1 MYVTALT
8 ARPTP
13 AMTPRTAPEP
23 GETPRPLPDFGE
35 DGLGRRVV
43 EGIGGFL
50 GAASKIPG
58 AVLPCLVGGAL
69 RGADKTASDKKI
81 GLALDITNGVQA
93 SVTLGLALNSGGGLG
108 GFVDAFLTKGLI
120 GGVTVA
126 MVSRGGSSEEL
137 ARQIGAQLDPSR
149 SGFKGALEGAGVGL
163 KTAVVGGWTVG
174 WQEGRGYAHGI
185 LQAWDHAGNILKG
198 KYESL
203 ESPSRKPS
211 IIGAA
216 VGVATGVLMI
226 PPGLAQGLAEAL
238 GTPGHWSPKLVATV
252 ACLGTAGMGAYLGSC
267 CGGPAAILIGAGA
280 GLGVGALVA
289 YRGAARIAERIR
301 EQVHT
306 VHQEAPDLGQA
317 ITNKNRDFV
326 GGGLLG
332 GLAGFR
338 AGYLEGYRA
347 VRG

>member
-1 MYVTALT
+1 MHVAALT
-8 ARPTP
+8 SRPLP
-13 AMTPRTAPEP
+13 AVSPRPAAPEP
-23 GETPRPLPDFGE
+23 PASKELPDFGE
-35 DGLGRRVV
+35 TGLGRRMV
-43 EGIGGFL
+43 EGVGGFL
-50 GAASKIPG
+50 GAATKIPG
-58 AVLPCLVGGAL
+58 ALLPCLVGGAL

-93 SVTLGLALNSGGGLG
+93 SVGLAVALNSGGGVA

-137 ARQIGAQLDPSR
+137 ARQLGAQLDPDKK
-149 SGFKGALEGAGVGL
+149 GFAGALEGAGVGL
-163 KTAVVGGWTVG
+163 KTALVGGAKVG

-185 LQAWDHAGNILKG
+185 LQAWDHAGAILKG

-203 ESPSRKPS
+203 ESPSRTPS
-211 IIGAA
+211 LIGAA

-238 GTPGHWSPKLVATV
+238 GSPGHWSPKLIASVS
-252 ACLGTAGMGAYLGSC
+252 CLGTAGIGAYIGSC
-267 CGGPAAILIGAGA
+267 CGGSTALLIGAGA
-280 GLGVGALVA
+280 GLAVGALVA
-289 YRGAARIAERIR
+289 YRGAARMADRIR
-301 EQVHT
+301 DQVST
-306 VHQEAPDLGQA
+306 VHQNAPDLGES

-332 GLAGFR
+332 GMAGFR

>member
-1 MYVTALT
+1 MQVATLT
-8 ARPTP
+8 ARPL
-13 AMTPRTAPEP
+13 TAAR
-23 GETPRPLPDFGE
+23 PRPASAAEAGPKEKPDFGE
-35 DGLGRRVV
+35 TGVGRKMV
-43 EGIGGFL
+43 EGIGGLL
-50 GAASKIPG
+50 GAATKIPG

-69 RGADKTASDKKI
+69 RGADKSASDKKI

-93 SVTLGLALNSGGGLG
+93 SLGLAVALNSGGGVA

-137 ARQIGAQLDPSR
+137 ARQLGAQLSPDR
-149 SGFKGALEGAGVGL
+149 SGLAGALEGAGVGL
-163 KTAVVGGWTVG
+163 KTAVVGGWKVG

-185 LQAWDHAGNILKG
+185 LQTWDHAGAILRG

-203 ESPSRKPS
+203 ESPSRQPS
-211 IIGAA
+211 VVGAA

-226 PPGLAQGLAEAL
+226 PPGLAQGLAEAM
-238 GTPGHWSPKLVATV
+238 GTPGHWSPRLIASIS
-252 ACLGTAGMGAYLGSC
+252 CLGTAGVGAYVGAC
-267 CGGPAAILIGAGA
+267 CGGPTALLIGGGA
-280 GLGVGALVA
+280 GLAVGALVA
-289 YRGAARIAERIR
+289 YRGAARMADRIR
-301 EQVHT
+301 DQVST
-306 VHQEAPDLGQA
+306 VHQNAPDLGES

-347 VRG
+347 IRG

>member
-1 MYVTALT
+1 MHLAALT
-8 ARPTP
+8 NRPLP
-13 AMTPRTAPEP
+13 AAPPRTAPSREK
-23 GETPRPLPDFGE
+23 LPDFGE
-35 DGLGRRVV
+35 TGTGRKIV

-50 GAASKIPG
+50 GGASKIPG
-58 AVLPCLVGGAL
+58 ALLPCIVGGAL
-69 RGADKTASDKKI
+69 RGADKSASDKKI

-93 SVTLGLALNSGGGLG
+93 SVTLALALNSGGGMS
-108 GFVDAFLTKGLI
+108 GFVDALVKKGLI

-137 ARQIGAQLDPSR
+137 ARQMGAQMDPGKN
-149 SGFKGALEGAGVGL
+149 GFSGALQGAGVGI
-163 KTAVVGGWTVG
+163 KTAVVGGWKVG

-185 LQAWDHAGNILKG
+185 LQAWDHAGAILKG
-198 KYESL
+198 EYESL
-203 ESPSRKPS
+203 DSPRRKPS
-211 IIGAA
+211 AIGAA

-238 GTPGHWSPKLVATV
+238 GSPGHWSPKLIATV
-252 ACLGTAGMGAYLGSC
+252 SCLGTAGVGAYLGSC
-267 CGGPAAILIGAGA
+267 CGGPTAILVGAGA
-280 GLGVGALVA
+280 GLGIGALVA
-289 YRGAARIAERIR
+289 YRGAARMAERIR

-306 VHQEAPDLGQA
+306 VHQNAPDLGES